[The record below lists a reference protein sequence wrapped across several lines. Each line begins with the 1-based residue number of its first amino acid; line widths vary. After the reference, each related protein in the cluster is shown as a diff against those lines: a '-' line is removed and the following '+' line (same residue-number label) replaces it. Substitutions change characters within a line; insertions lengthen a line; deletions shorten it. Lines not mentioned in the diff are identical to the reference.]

1 MLTQVRIY
9 TVNKGQ
15 MDEWLDIWTNQI
27 AVAHARLGINIEG
40 AWVNRPQNEFVW
52 VRTFA
57 DEADMQE
64 KMKQFRESPERQQLG
79 DKLTACLAKM
89 EVRETEPISF
99 QRAAAGGR

>member
-27 AVAHARLGINIEG
+27 VPVHVRLGIDING

-64 KMKQFRESPERQQLG
+64 KMKQFRESPERQALG
-79 DKLTACLAKM
+79 DKLTGCLAKM
-89 EVRETEPISF
+89 EVRDTEPVAF
-99 QRAAAGGR
+99 AAAGAR

>member
-15 MDEWLDIWTNQI
+15 MDEWLQIWTGQI
-27 AVAHARLGINIEG
+27 APVHARLGINIEG

-52 VRTFA
+52 VRTFE

-89 EVRETEPISF
+89 EVRETEPVSF
-99 QRAAAGGR
+99 QRAAAATH

>member
-27 AVAHARLGINIEG
+27 APVHARLGIKIEG

-52 VRTFA
+52 VRSFA

-64 KMKQFRESPERQQLG
+64 KMKQFRESPERQALG
-79 DKLTACLAKM
+79 DKLTGCLAKM
-89 EVRETEPISF
+89 EVRETEPVVF
-99 QRAAAGGR
+99 AGAPAR